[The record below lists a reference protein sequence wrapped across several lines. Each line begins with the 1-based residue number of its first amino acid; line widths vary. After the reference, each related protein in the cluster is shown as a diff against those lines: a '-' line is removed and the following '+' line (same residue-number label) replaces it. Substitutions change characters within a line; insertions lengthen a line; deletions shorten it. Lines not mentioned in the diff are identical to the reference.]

1 MENPIKL
8 VEYSDSHS
16 KIDKP
21 QVWKQSLLPPFQ
33 YQPLPLLPQMF
44 YKSLQICVI

>member
-8 VEYSDSHS
+8 VEYSDSPS
-16 KIDKP
+16 KIDTITRMKA
-21 QVWKQSLLPPFQ
+21 QSLLPPFQ

-44 YKSLQICVI
+44 TRVSKSV